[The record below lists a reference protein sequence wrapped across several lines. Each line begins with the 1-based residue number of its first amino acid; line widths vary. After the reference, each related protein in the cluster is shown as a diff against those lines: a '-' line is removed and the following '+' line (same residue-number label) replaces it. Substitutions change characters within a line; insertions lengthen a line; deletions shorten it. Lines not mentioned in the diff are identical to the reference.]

1 MYIIEHD
8 TLGNGAVDLRRHLS
22 PPSVEAHLE
31 HEVQRKLGIRRSR
44 SMHPSSAMQVVS
56 VNVGLPRAVFW
67 KGRTVVTGIFKESV
81 AGRVTIRRLN
91 LEGDRQAD
99 LTVHGGPEKA
109 VYAYP
114 VEYYAFWREQFPEM
128 ELAWGMFGENLTIE
142 GLLDESVH
150 IGDRFQ
156 VGSAQL
162 VVTQP
167 RLPCYKLG
175 LKFGRDDI
183 LKHFLQSRLT
193 GFYFAVLKEGEV
205 AAGDPIRLLH
215 RDEHQVTVDDI
226 TRLYRQGKHNLDL
239 LRRVV
244 AVEALPA
251 SWRDYFLERLFT
263 DDGLATA

>member
-1 MYIIEHD
+1 
-8 TLGNGAVDLRRHLS
+8 
-22 PPSVEAHLE
+22 
-31 HEVQRKLGIRRSR
+31 
-44 SMHPSSAMQVVS
+44 MHPSSALQVRS
-56 VNVGLPRAVFW
+56 VNVGQPRAVLW
-67 KGRTVVTGIFKESV
+67 KGRTVVTGIFKEPV
-81 AGRVTIRRLN
+81 AGCIAIRRLN

-114 VEYYAFWREQFPEM
+114 AEYYAFWREQLPEL
-128 ELAWGMFGENLTIE
+128 ELPWGMFGENLTIE
-142 GLLDESVH
+142 GLLDDSVH

-183 LKHFLQSRLT
+183 LKRFLQSGLT
-193 GFYFAVLKEGEV
+193 GFYFAVLQEGEV
-205 AAGDPIRLLH
+205 AAGDPMRLLH
-215 RDEHQVTVDDI
+215 HDEHRVTVADI
-226 TRLYRQGKHNLDL
+226 TRLYRQDKYNLDL

-244 AVEALPA
+244 AVEALPT
-251 SWRDYFLERLFT
+251 SWRDYFRERLIT
-263 DDGLATA
+263 AVGQATA